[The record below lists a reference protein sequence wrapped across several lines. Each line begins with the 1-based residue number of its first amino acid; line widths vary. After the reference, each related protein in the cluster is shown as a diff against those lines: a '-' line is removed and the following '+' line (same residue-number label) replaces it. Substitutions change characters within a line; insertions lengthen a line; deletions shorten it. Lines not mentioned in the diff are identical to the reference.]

1 MDAQLHGSAML
12 ALQRIVALISTLS
25 LTLSSRTRSLSRVA
39 QPMDFKKY
47 LPTKESLG
55 QTKTFRFLG
64 NTMSNQELWHFS
76 RHSLS
81 YGILTG
87 SVCAFLPIPLQMLP
101 CIIIC
106 AWIRCNIPV
115 ALVIVWMSNPLTMP
129 AIMYF
134 CYRLGALLLGIAP
147 QFDTGSWQI
156 FLSAD
161 IVLIFEWLLAQA
173 GHIWQPLLLGSL
185 VAGFTLGLSGFLMVH
200 LWYLWSERHH

>member
-1 MDAQLHGSAML
+1 MKGHNGRAMTRFSNASPSKNSSPKL
-12 ALQRIVALISTLS
+12 DPKLKNKKPETSSPNLWIS
-25 LTLSSRTRSLSRVA
+25 
-39 QPMDFKKY
+39 KKY

-64 NTMSNQELWHFS
+64 NTISNQELWHFS

-115 ALVIVWMSNPLTMP
+115 ALVIVWISNPLTMP
-129 AIMYF
+129 
-134 CYRLGALLLGIAP
+134 GHHVLLLPVGRAAP
-147 QFDTGSWQI
+147 RYCPP
-156 FLSAD
+156 
-161 IVLIFEWLLAQA
+161 V
-173 GHIWQPLLLGSL
+173 
-185 VAGFTLGLSGFLMVH
+185 
-200 LWYLWSERHH
+200 